1 MNTRSKTTFIIL
13 GTFLLGLIAGALV
26 NRSLTQYRIRRIL
39 SQRRPTAFINFYERI
54 LEPTPEQATEIK
66 KILDHHASE
75 NSKLRQDFFDA
86 TQKSLSALLEELEP
100 LLTEEQRKRL
110 SDALEHPPWGGPG
123 PPPNSMFM
131 GPDQEAMRLKE
142 MLNLTPEQTEQLSA
156 VLEKPGSMPKRLP
169 TRPARFD
176 DKRNIFHKHWEER
189 NRDIMKILTD
199 EQKTVFQTYLDQ
211 RRNRRPPWEAPP
223 EKP

>member
-13 GTFLLGLIAGALV
+13 GTFLIGLIAGALV

-54 LEPTPEQATEIK
+54 LEPSPEQASEIK

-100 LLTEEQRKRL
+100 LLSEEQRKRL
-110 SDALEHPPWGGPG
+110 SVALERPPRGGPG
-123 PPPNSMFM
+123 PPNSMFM
-131 GPDQEAMRLKE
+131 RPDQEAMRLKE
-142 MLNLTPEQTEQLSA
+142 MLHLTPEQTEQLSA
-156 VLEKPGSMPKRLP
+156 VLEKPGPMPKRFP

-176 DKRNIFHKHWEER
+176 DQRNIFHKHWEER
-189 NRDIMKILTD
+189 NRAIMKILTD

-211 RRNRRPPWEAPP
+211 RRNRRPPWEVSP